1 MNVGGLTRAA
11 AATASASPL
20 TGFRGEMSANVLS
33 GAEAS
38 DSARTM
44 FPWKRASPS
53 TKKKKVSHD
62 VKIKS
67 VNSDGTE
74 VR

>member
-1 MNVGGLTRAA
+1 MDDRKRKM
-11 AATASASPL
+11 
-20 TGFRGEMSANVLS
+20 RGDEGHDREGRDSDLA